1 MTATLAYALAERPV
15 VMDGGLATL
24 LETRGHDLTSAMWS
38 ARLLRDDPAQI
49 RAAHLEYFRAGAEVA
64 ISSSY
69 QASFEGFAKLG
80 FDRAGVSELMLASVG
95 LAREARDELSGDG
108 KSRWIAASVG
118 PYGATLAD
126 GSEYRGD
133 YGLTIDQLREWHRPR
148 LEVLLRA
155 GADVLALE
163 TIPSTV
169 EAQALLAEI
178 AGTGHPVWLSLTI
191 AGGHTRTGEPAA
203 EVFELAADVPE
214 VVAVGINCTDPL
226 EVADLVR
233 IASRASGKPVVVY
246 PNSGEV
252 WDGAA
257 RAWTGSPHFPDALV
271 GSWVEAGARLI
282 GGCCRVGP
290 AEISRIASAIG

>member
-1 MTATLAYALAERPV
+1 MTPSLAGMLAEKTV
-15 VMDGGLATL
+15 ILDGGLATL
-24 LETRGHDLTSAMWS
+24 LEARGHDLTSAMWS

-49 RAAHLEYFRAGAEVA
+49 RAAHLEYFRSGAEVA

-80 FDRAGVSELMLASVG
+80 LDRDGAAELMIASVR
-95 LAREARDELSGDG
+95 LAKEARDELAADG
-108 KSRWIAASVG
+108 KSRWVAASVG

-133 YGLTIDQLREWHRPR
+133 YGLSVDQLREWHRRR
-148 LEVLLRA
+148 LAVLLRA

-163 TIPSTV
+163 TIPSMV

-178 AGTGHPVWLSLTI
+178 AGTGHPAWLSFTI
-191 AGGHTRTGEPAA
+191 ADGRTRTGEPAA

-214 VVAVGINCTDPL
+214 VIAVGINCTDPL
-226 EVADLVR
+226 EVAELVR

-246 PNSGEV
+246 PNSGEL

-257 RAWTGSPHFPDALV
+257 RGWTGSPHYPDALV
-271 GSWVEAGARLI
+271 GSWVEAGARLV

-290 AEISRIASAIG
+290 AEISRIATAVG